1 MIMAKVGDT
10 VVGTCICST
19 PPYPDIGIIAV
30 GDPTQID
37 TGRPIARVGDSVIF
51 SCGTSVI
58 VSGSF
63 TDFAAGQP
71 AAKVGD
77 SVQGCGQGII
87 TATGLN
93 LTM

>member
-10 VVGTCICST
+10 VVGTCTCSS
-19 PPYPDIGIIAV
+19 PPYPDIGIIAS

-37 TGRPIARVGDSVIF
+37 TGTPIARVGDSVIF
-51 SCGTSVI
+51 SCGASVI

-63 TDFAAGQP
+63 TDFSTGSS

-77 SVQGCGQGII
+77 TVQGCGQGVI
-87 TATGLN
+87 TAAGLN
-93 LTM
+93 LTI

>member
-10 VVGTCICST
+10 VVGTCVCAY
-19 PPYPDIGIIAV
+19 PPYPDIGIIAA

-37 TGRPIARVGDSVIF
+37 TGLPIARVGDTVVF

-63 TDFAAGQP
+63 TDFSTGQM

-77 SVQGCGQGII
+77 SVQGCGTGII
-87 TATGLN
+87 SATGIN
-93 LTM
+93 LTI